1 MSSRGGMRRVA
12 VLTAAAGFLGACSEA
27 QLALHATKKVEQ
39 AIDSPSPTHGTYKVG
54 NPYAVEGVWYTPRE
68 DFAYDETGVAS
79 WYGPGFH
86 AKRTANGDVFDQNA
100 LTAAHPTLQM
110 PAKIQVTNLE
120 NGRSIALM
128 VNDRGPYKRGR
139 ILDVSRRAAQL
150 LGFDG
155 NGTARVRV
163 KVLPEESL
171 QMAALAG
178 RKGASPTMVAQNNP
192 NAAPPAPAI
201 PREAVTVASLDPV
214 PVPPLAQPTV
224 PVAAPPSGPA
234 PAAAPVTLA
243 PVGPTSLFVQAGAFT
258 QRANAERLRKR
269 LAPIGPTQI
278 SEFQQGNQHFY
289 RVRVGPLR
297 SVDDADAALGRVVG
311 QGQSDARVVVD

>member
-1 MSSRGGMRRVA
+1 MRRVA
-12 VLTAAAGFLGACSEA
+12 VLAAAAGLLGACSEA
-27 QLALHATKKVEQ
+27 QLAVHATKRVER
-39 AIDSPSPTHGTYKVG
+39 AIDSPSAPYGAYKVG
-54 NPYAVEGVWYTPRE
+54 NPYSVEGVWYTPRE
-68 DFAYDETGVAS
+68 DFAYDETGIAS

-86 AKRTANGDVFDQNA
+86 FKRTANGDVFDQNA

-110 PAKIQVTNLE
+110 PSKVQVTNLE
-120 NGRSIALM
+120 NGRSIALV

-150 LGFDG
+150 LGFDA

-163 KVLPEESL
+163 KILPEESL
-171 QMAALAG
+171 EMASLAG
-178 RKGASPTMVAQNNP
+178 RKGDAPTMVAQGGAR
-192 NAAPPAPAI
+192 AAQPGPAVAAV

-214 PVPPLAQPTV
+214 PIPTPPAPA
-224 PVAAPPSGPA
+224 VAAPASRPA
-234 PAAAPVTLA
+234 PAAAPVTLD
-243 PVGPTSLFVQAGAFT
+243 PVRPTTLFVQAGAFT
-258 QRANAERLRKR
+258 QRANAERLRAR

-278 SEFQQGNQHFY
+278 SEFQQGNQLFY

-297 SVDDADAALGRVVG
+297 SVDDADAALGRVVS

>member
-1 MSSRGGMRRVA
+1 MRRVA
-12 VLTAAAGFLGACSEA
+12 LLTAAAGLLGACSEA
-27 QLALHATKKVEQ
+27 QLALHATKRVEQ
-39 AIDSPSPTHGTYKVG
+39 AIDDPTVSTHGAYKVG

-68 DFAYDETGVAS
+68 DFAYDETGIAS

-86 AKRTANGDVFDQNA
+86 AKRTANGDIFDQNA

-110 PAKIQVTNLE
+110 PAKVQVTNLE
-120 NGRSIALM
+120 NGRSIALV

-171 QMAALAG
+171 QMAAQAG
-178 RKGASPTMVAQNNP
+178 RKGTSPTLVAQNNP
-192 NAAPPAPAI
+192 RLAPPAPAV
-201 PREAVTVASLDPV
+201 PREAVAVASLDPV
-214 PVPPLAQPTV
+214 PVPTTAAPSTTV
-224 PVAAPPSGPA
+224 PVAAPALEPA
-234 PAAAPVTLA
+234 PAAATPVTLT
-243 PVGPTSLFVQAGAFT
+243 PVHPTTLFIQAGAFT
-258 QRANAERLRKR
+258 QRVNAERLRSR

-278 SEFQQGNQHFY
+278 YEFQQGNQHFY

-297 SVDDADAALGRVVG
+297 SVADADAALGRVVS